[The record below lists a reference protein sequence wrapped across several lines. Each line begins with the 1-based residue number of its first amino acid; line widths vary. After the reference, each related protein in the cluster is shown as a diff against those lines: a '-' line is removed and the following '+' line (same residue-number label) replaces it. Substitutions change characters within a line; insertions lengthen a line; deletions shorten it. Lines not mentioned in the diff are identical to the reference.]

1 MNQAD
6 FEKKL
11 TAEGYG
17 EMVDREMEAN
27 HFNPEHVHEFDA
39 HVLIIDGEM
48 TITRHGKPETFRAGD
63 TCSLAAGTLHTEQCG
78 PAGARY
84 LAGRRYPQKAAS

>member
-11 TAEGYG
+11 MAEGYG
-17 EMVDREMEAN
+17 EVVDRRMEAN
-27 HFNPEHVHEFDA
+27 HFNSEHVHEFDA

-48 TITRHGKPETFRAGD
+48 TITRDGKPETFRAGD

-78 PAGARY
+78 SAGARY